1 MKQEQNI
8 LFVEIR
14 EPQGTRRDILM
25 ATKDVLDALK
35 RYEEYKSVQ
44 ADKSQAIGQLRRV
57 IDELQS
63 LNRKLRSKMPKLPVK
78 LPTELTFSPREREG
92 KIFTGPEPSSAARPK
107 SKLDVLQEELAKIE
121 ERLSGLE

>member
-1 MKQEQNI
+1 MKQEQNL

-35 RYEEYKSVQ
+35 RYEEYKSIQ
-44 ADKSQAIGQLRRV
+44 SEKSQAIGQLRRV

-78 LPTELTFSPREREG
+78 LPTELMISPREREG
-92 KIFTGPEPSSAARPK
+92 KIFTGPVPSGARPK